1 MLSFAALEDAIVLSQ
16 KITCPICA
24 KTEASYLDRIN
35 SRLQVMIMIGLH
47 NFSCSNLV
55 GSCHGIGLKLRF
67 GNSTHMCCF
76 CSGRNRECSERERVD
91 ALLLFLLAQQVSSAS
106 SDGFKMLYSNYYIN
120 C

>member
-1 MLSFAALEDAIVLSQ
+1 
-16 KITCPICA
+16 
-24 KTEASYLDRIN
+24 
-35 SRLQVMIMIGLH
+35 MIMIGLH

-67 GNSTHMCCF
+67 GNSTHRCCF

-91 ALLLFLLAQQVSSAS
+91 ALLLFCWPNRLVVQVRMVS
-106 SDGFKMLYSNYYIN
+106 KCYILIIILTAN